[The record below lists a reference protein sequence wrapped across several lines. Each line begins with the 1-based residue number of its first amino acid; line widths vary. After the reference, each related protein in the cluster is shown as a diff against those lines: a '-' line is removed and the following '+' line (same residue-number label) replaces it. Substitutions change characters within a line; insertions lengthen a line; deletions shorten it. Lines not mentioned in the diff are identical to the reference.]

1 MKVLIFEGFL
11 KNDAFQMKKL
21 ILLFLFISFQ
31 FTKAQTPQKL
41 NSSEIFENIQKLNF
55 LGSVLY
61 LAAHPD
67 DENTRLI
74 SYFSNKLH
82 ARTAYLSLTRGDGG
96 QNLIGPEIR
105 ELLGVI
111 RTEELLAARKIDG
124 GEQFFTRANDFGYS
138 KTPQET
144 LEIWNDEEVMRDVIK
159 TIRKFQPDVI
169 INRFD
174 HRTPGTTHGH
184 HTTSAM
190 LSVEAFDE
198 AANKNVYPEQLEN
211 VTTWQPKR
219 LFFNT
224 SWWFY
229 GSQEKFDEADKSNFL
244 TYDIGTYYPVK
255 GISNSEIASV
265 SRSQHKSQGF
275 GNTSER
281 GKSTEY
287 IELIKGSYPEN
298 GNIFE
303 GINTTWSRVKGGK
316 KIGKVLK
323 EVEENYDF
331 EHPDKSLPQL
341 MEAYQLIQKLDDKH
355 WRKFKTEEISE
366 IIAACAGLYLEAN
379 TSTEFATKNS
389 TIEINLEATNRSS
402 ATIQLEGI
410 SFSNI
415 NKEIAINSA
424 LTNNDPFYKN
434 ISAEIPKN
442 INYTNPYWLNEP
454 SSLGMYTVTD
464 KSLIGLPETPAP
476 IQAEFVLK
484 IDGKNISFKRD
495 LVYKTNDPV
504 KGEFF
509 KPLAIVP
516 EVSVA
521 LENSTLIFKD
531 NQPKKVTVKVTAY
544 KKDLEG
550 NLSLNIPENWQVNP
564 KNFEIKFK
572 QKGASQSFTF
582 TLTPPENDEEAFI
595 NPVFTDG
602 DETFTQE
609 VNVINYDHIP
619 QQTVMLPAKTKV
631 IKLNIQ
637 KKGNNIAY
645 IQGAGDV
652 VPESLQAIG
661 YNVEVMEASEI
672 TSAKL
677 KNFDAVVI
685 GIRAYNTQQDLVY
698 KQPIL
703 FDYVENGGTMVVQ
716 YNTTRGLK
724 TQNLAPYSIHVSRDH
739 VTDEFSKVNFLA
751 EKHPV
756 LNSPNQITHNDFDGW
771 VQERGLYF
779 PDEWSE
785 EFTPILGMKD
795 KGEEELK
802 GSLLIAEYGKGYYV
816 YTGLS
821 FFREFPAGVSG
832 AYKLFANILSL
843 GK

>member
-1 MKVLIFEGFL
+1 
-11 KNDAFQMKKL
+11 MKKL
-21 ILLFLFISFQ
+21 ILLFLLITFQ
-31 FTKAQTPQKL
+31 FTNAQTPEKL

-61 LAAHPD
+61 FAAHPD

-74 SYFSNKLH
+74 SYFSNKVH

-96 QNLIGPEIR
+96 QNLIGSEIR

-111 RTEELLAARKIDG
+111 RTEELLAARRIDG

-138 KTPQET
+138 KTPKET
-144 LEIWNDEEVMRDVIK
+144 LEIWNEEEIMRDVIK

-184 HTTSAM
+184 HTSSAM
-190 LSVEAFDE
+190 LSVEAFDK

-211 VTTWQPKR
+211 IDTWQPKR

-229 GSQEKFDEADKSNFL
+229 GSQEKFEEADKSNFL

-255 GISNSEIASV
+255 GISNSEIASL

-287 IELIKGSYPEN
+287 IELIRGSYPEN
-298 GNIFE
+298 GDIFE

-316 KIGKVLK
+316 KIGKILA

-331 EHPDKSLPQL
+331 EHPSKSLPQL
-341 MEAYQLIQKLDDKH
+341 MEAYELIQDIDNQH
-355 WRKFKTEEISE
+355 WKTIKTEEISE

-389 TIEINLEATNRSS
+389 SIEINLEAINRSS
-402 ATIQLEGI
+402 ATIQLEKI
-410 SFSNI
+410 SFSNM
-415 NKEIAINSA
+415 NEEIQINSTLA
-424 LTNNDPFYKN
+424 NNEPFYKN
-434 ISAEIPKN
+434 ISAEIPNN

-454 SSLGMYTVTD
+454 SSLGMYTVED

-476 IQAEFVLK
+476 IQAEFTLK
-484 IDGKNISFKRD
+484 IDGKKISFNRD

-504 KGEFF
+504 KGEVF
-509 KPLAIVP
+509 KPFAIVP

-531 NQPKKVTVKVTAY
+531 NQAKQVNVKVTAY
-544 KKDLEG
+544 KEDLKG
-550 NLSLNIPENWQVNP
+550 NLTLNIPKNWQASP
-564 KNFEIKFK
+564 KNFAVEFE
-572 QKGASQSFTF
+572 QKGASQTFTF
-582 TLTPPENDEEAFI
+582 TLTPPENDDEAFI
-595 NPVFTDG
+595 NPIFTDG
-602 DETFTQE
+602 NETFTQE

-652 VPESLQAIG
+652 VPESLRAIG
-661 YNVEVMEASEI
+661 YEVEIIKPSEI

-677 KNFDAVVI
+677 QYFDAVVI

-703 FDYVENGGTMVVQ
+703 LDYVKNGGTMVVQ
-716 YNTTRGLK
+716 YNTTHGLK
-724 TQNLAPYSIHVSRDH
+724 TENLAPYPLHVSRNR
-739 VTDEFSKVNFLA
+739 VTDEFSKIKFLA
-751 EKHPV
+751 KDHPV
-756 LNSPNQITHNDFDGW
+756 LHSPNQITQTDFEGW

-779 PDEWSE
+779 PDEWDD

-795 KGEEELK
+795 EGEKELK
-802 GSLLIAEYGKGYYV
+802 GSLLVTNYGKGHYI

>member
-1 MKVLIFEGFL
+1 
-11 KNDAFQMKKL
+11 MKKI
-21 ILLFLFISFQ
+21 ILLFLLITYQ
-31 FTKAQTPQKL
+31 FSNAQNPEKL
-41 NSSEIFENIQKLNF
+41 NSSEIFESIQKLNF

-61 LAAHPD
+61 FAAHPD

-74 SYFSNKLH
+74 SYFSNKVH

-124 GEQFFTRANDFGYS
+124 GEQFFSRANDFGYS
-138 KTPQET
+138 KTPKET
-144 LEIWNDEEVMRDVIK
+144 LAIWNEDEVMRDVIK
-159 TIRKFQPDVI
+159 TIRKFQPDII

-174 HRTPGTTHGH
+174 HRTPGSTHGH

-190 LSVEAFDE
+190 LSVEAFDK

-211 VTTWQPKR
+211 FSTWQPKR

-229 GSQEKFDEADKSNFL
+229 GSQEKFEAADKSNFL
-244 TYDIGTYYPVK
+244 NYDIGTYYPTL
-255 GISNSEIASV
+255 GMSNSEIASL
-265 SRSQHKSQGF
+265 SRSEHKSQGF

-287 IELIKGSYPEN
+287 IELIKGDFPEN
-298 GNIFE
+298 GDIFA

-316 KIGKVLK
+316 KIGKILA
-323 EVEENYDF
+323 EVEENYNF
-331 EHPDKSLPQL
+331 ENPSESLPQL
-341 MEAYQLIQKLDDKH
+341 MEAYQLIQELENKH
-355 WRKFKTEEISE
+355 WRVIKTEEITH
-366 IIAACAGLYLEAN
+366 IITACAGLYLEAN
-379 TSTEFATKNS
+379 TSSEFATKNS
-389 TIEINLEATNRSS
+389 AIKINLEATNRSS
-402 ATIQLEGI
+402 AKIQLEKI
-410 SFSNI
+410 SFSNL
-415 NKEIAINSA
+415 NEEVLINST
-424 LTNNDPFYKN
+424 LTNNEPFYES
-434 ISAEIPKN
+434 ISAKIPSS
-442 INYTNPYWLNEP
+442 INYTNPYWLNAP
-454 SSLGMYTVTD
+454 SSLGMYAVED
-464 KSLIGLPETPAP
+464 ESLIGLPETPAP

-484 IDGKNISFKRD
+484 IDGENISFTRD

-504 KGEFF
+504 DGEVFE
-509 KPLAIVP
+509 PLSIVP

-531 NQPKKVTVKVTAY
+531 NQPKQVNVKVTAY
-544 KKDLEG
+544 KNDLNG
-550 NLSLNIPENWQVNP
+550 KLSLDLPENWQVSPQSTEVNLA
-564 KNFEIKFK
+564 
-572 QKGASQSFTF
+572 QKGASQTFTF
-582 TLTPPENDEEAFI
+582 TLTPPENDDEVFI
-595 NPVFTDG
+595 RPVFQDG
-602 DETFTQE
+602 EEQFSKE
-609 VNVINYDHIP
+609 VNVISYDHIP

-637 KKGNNIAY
+637 KKGNKIAY

-661 YNVEVMEASEI
+661 YDVELLKPSEI
-672 TSAKL
+672 TTAKL
-677 KNFDAVVI
+677 QDFDAVVI
-685 GIRAYNTQQDLVY
+685 GIRAYNTQDELGF
-698 KQPIL
+698 KQQTL
-703 FDYVENGGTMVVQ
+703 FDYVKNGGTMVVQ
-716 YNTTRGLK
+716 YNKHRGLI
-724 TQNLAPYSIHVSRDH
+724 TENIAPYPLQLSYDR
-739 VTDEFSKVNFLA
+739 VTDEFSKVHFLA
-751 EKHPV
+751 KDHPV
-756 LNSPNQITHNDFDGW
+756 LNMPNKITKKDFEGW

-795 KGEEELK
+795 EGEKELK
-802 GSLLIAEYGKGYYV
+802 GSLLVANYGKGHYV

-832 AYKLFANILSL
+832 AYKLFANLLSL

>member
-1 MKVLIFEGFL
+1 
-11 KNDAFQMKKL
+11 MKKI
-21 ILLFLFISFQ
+21 ILLFLLITYQ
-31 FTKAQTPQKL
+31 FSNAQNPEKL
-41 NSSEIFENIQKLNF
+41 NSSEIFESIQKLNF

-61 LAAHPD
+61 FAAHPD

-74 SYFSNKLH
+74 SYFSNKVH

-124 GEQFFTRANDFGYS
+124 GEQFFSRANDFGYS
-138 KTPQET
+138 KTPKET
-144 LEIWNDEEVMRDVIK
+144 LAIWNEDEVMRDVIK
-159 TIRKFQPDVI
+159 TIRKFQPDII

-174 HRTPGTTHGH
+174 HRTPGSTHGH

-190 LSVEAFDE
+190 LSVEAFDK

-211 VTTWQPKR
+211 FSTWQPKR

-229 GSQEKFDEADKSNFL
+229 GSQEKFEAADKSNFL
-244 TYDIGTYYPVK
+244 NYDIGTYYPTR
-255 GISNSEIASV
+255 GMSNSEIASL
-265 SRSQHKSQGF
+265 SRSEHKSQGF

-287 IELIKGSYPEN
+287 IELIKGDFPEN
-298 GNIFE
+298 GDIFA

-316 KIGKVLK
+316 KIGKILA
-323 EVEENYDF
+323 EVEENYNF
-331 EHPDKSLPQL
+331 ENPSESLSQL
-341 MEAYQLIQKLDDKH
+341 MEAYQLIQELENKH
-355 WRKFKTEEISE
+355 WRVIKTEEITH
-366 IIAACAGLYLEAN
+366 IITACAGLYLEAN
-379 TSTEFATKNS
+379 TSSEFATKNS
-389 TIEINLEATNRSS
+389 AIKINLEATNRSS
-402 ATIQLEGI
+402 AKIQLEKI
-410 SFSNI
+410 SFSNL
-415 NKEIAINSA
+415 NEEVLINST
-424 LTNNDPFYKN
+424 LTNNEPFYKS
-434 ISAEIPKN
+434 ISAKIPSS
-442 INYTNPYWLNEP
+442 INYTNPYWLNAP
-454 SSLGMYTVTD
+454 SSLGMYAVED
-464 KSLIGLPETPAP
+464 ESLIGLPETPAP

-484 IDGKNISFKRD
+484 IDGENISFTRD

-504 KGEFF
+504 DGEVFE
-509 KPLAIVP
+509 PLAIVP

-531 NQPKKVTVKVTAY
+531 NQPKQVNVKVTAY
-544 KKDLEG
+544 KNDLNG
-550 NLSLNIPENWQVNP
+550 KLSLDLPENWQVSP
-564 KNFEIKFK
+564 KFIEVNLA
-572 QKGASQSFTF
+572 QKGASQTFTF
-582 TLTPPENDEEAFI
+582 TLTPPENDDEAFI
-595 NPVFTDG
+595 RPVFQDG
-602 DETFTQE
+602 EEQFSKE
-609 VNVINYDHIP
+609 VNVISYDHIP

-637 KKGNNIAY
+637 KKGNKIAY

-652 VPESLQAIG
+652 VPESLRAIG
-661 YNVEVMEASEI
+661 YDVELLKPSEI
-672 TSAKL
+672 TTSKL
-677 KNFDAVVI
+677 EDFDAVVV
-685 GIRAYNTQQDLVY
+685 GIRAYNTQDELGF
-698 KQPIL
+698 KQQTL
-703 FDYVENGGTMVVQ
+703 FDYVKNGGTMVVQ
-716 YNTTRGLK
+716 YNKHRGLI
-724 TQNLAPYSIHVSRDH
+724 TENIAPYPLRLSYDR

-751 EKHPV
+751 KDHPV
-756 LNSPNQITHNDFDGW
+756 LNTPNKITKKDFEGW

-795 KGEEELK
+795 EGEEELK
-802 GSLLIAEYGKGYYV
+802 GSLLVANYGKGHYV

-832 AYKLFANILSL
+832 AYKLFANLLSL

>member
-1 MKVLIFEGFL
+1 
-11 KNDAFQMKKL
+11 MKKI
-21 ILLFLFISFQ
+21 ILLFLLITYQ
-31 FTKAQTPQKL
+31 FSNAQNPEKL
-41 NSSEIFENIQKLNF
+41 NSSEIFESIQKLNF

-61 LAAHPD
+61 FAAHPD

-74 SYFSNKLH
+74 SYFSNKVH

-124 GEQFFTRANDFGYS
+124 GEQFFSRANDFGYS
-138 KTPQET
+138 KTPKET
-144 LEIWNDEEVMRDVIK
+144 LAIWNEDEIMRDVIK
-159 TIRKFQPDVI
+159 TIRKFQPDII

-174 HRTPGTTHGH
+174 HRTPGSTHGH

-190 LSVEAFDE
+190 LSVEAFDK

-211 VTTWQPKR
+211 FSTWQPKR

-229 GSQEKFDEADKSNFL
+229 GSQEKFEAADKSNFL
-244 TYDIGTYYPVK
+244 NYDIGTYYPTR
-255 GISNSEIASV
+255 GMSNSEIASL
-265 SRSQHKSQGF
+265 SRSEHKSQGF

-287 IELIKGSYPEN
+287 IELIKGDFPKN
-298 GNIFE
+298 GDIFA

-316 KIGKVLK
+316 KIGKILA
-323 EVEENYDF
+323 EVEENYNF
-331 EHPDKSLPQL
+331 ENPSESLPQL
-341 MEAYQLIQKLDDKH
+341 MEAYQLIQELENKH
-355 WRKFKTEEISE
+355 WRVIKTEEITH
-366 IIAACAGLYLEAN
+366 IITACAGLYLEAN

-389 TIEINLEATNRSS
+389 AIKINLEATNRSS
-402 ATIQLEGI
+402 AKIQLEKI
-410 SFSNI
+410 SFSHL
-415 NKEIAINSA
+415 KEEVQINSK
-424 LTNNDPFYKN
+424 LTNNEPFYES
-434 ISAEIPKN
+434 ISAKIPSS
-442 INYTNPYWLNEP
+442 INYTNPYWLNAP
-454 SSLGMYTVTD
+454 SSLGMYTVED
-464 KSLIGLPETPAP
+464 ESLIGLPETPAP

-484 IDGKNISFKRD
+484 IDGENISFTRD

-504 KGEFF
+504 DGEVFE
-509 KPLAIVP
+509 PLAIVP

-531 NQPKKVTVKVTAY
+531 HQPKQVNVKVTAY
-544 KKDLEG
+544 KNDLNG
-550 NLSLNIPENWQVNP
+550 KLSLDLPENWQVSP
-564 KNFEIKFK
+564 KFIEVNLA
-572 QKGASQSFTF
+572 QKGASQIFVF
-582 TLTPPENDEEAFI
+582 TLTPPENDNEAFI
-595 NPVFTDG
+595 KPVFQDG
-602 DETFTQE
+602 EELFSKE
-609 VNVINYDHIP
+609 VNVISYDHIP
-619 QQTVMLPAKTKV
+619 QQTVMLPAKTKE

-637 KKGNNIAY
+637 KKGNKIAY

-661 YNVEVMEASEI
+661 YDVELLKPSEI
-672 TSAKL
+672 TTAKL
-677 KNFDAVVI
+677 QDFDAVVV
-685 GIRAYNTQQDLVY
+685 GIRAYNTQDELGF
-698 KQPIL
+698 KQQTL
-703 FDYVENGGTMVVQ
+703 FDYVKNGGTMVVQ
-716 YNTTRGLK
+716 YNKHRGLI
-724 TQNLAPYSIHVSRDH
+724 TENIAPYSLQLSYDR

-751 EKHPV
+751 KDHPV
-756 LNSPNQITHNDFDGW
+756 LNMPNKITKKDFEGW

-795 KGEEELK
+795 EGEKELK
-802 GSLLIAEYGKGYYV
+802 GSLLVANYGKGHYV

-832 AYKLFANILSL
+832 AYKLFANLLSL

>member
-1 MKVLIFEGFL
+1 
-11 KNDAFQMKKL
+11 MKKIILL
-21 ILLFLFISFQ
+21 ILLITYQ
-31 FTKAQTPQKL
+31 FSNAQNPEKL
-41 NSSEIFENIQKLNF
+41 NSSEIFESIQKLNF

-61 LAAHPD
+61 FAAHPD

-74 SYFSNKLH
+74 SYFSNKFH

-124 GEQFFTRANDFGYS
+124 GEQFFSRANDFGYS
-138 KTPQET
+138 KTPKET
-144 LEIWNDEEVMRDVIK
+144 LAIWNEDEIMSDVIK
-159 TIRKFQPDVI
+159 TIRKFQPDII

-174 HRTPGTTHGH
+174 HRTPGSTHGH

-190 LSVEAFDE
+190 LSVEAFDK

-211 VTTWQPKR
+211 FSTWQPKR

-229 GSQEKFDEADKSNFL
+229 GSQEKFEAADKSNFL
-244 TYDIGTYYPVK
+244 NYDIGTYYPTR
-255 GISNSEIASV
+255 GMSNSEIASL
-265 SRSQHKSQGF
+265 SRSEHKSQGF

-287 IELIKGSYPEN
+287 IELIKGDFPEN
-298 GNIFE
+298 GDIFA

-316 KIGKVLK
+316 KIGKILA
-323 EVEENYDF
+323 EVEENYNF
-331 EHPDKSLPQL
+331 ENPSESLPQL
-341 MEAYQLIQKLDDKH
+341 MEAYQLIQQLENKH
-355 WRKFKTEEISE
+355 WRVIKTEEITH
-366 IIAACAGLYLEAN
+366 IITACAGLYLEAN

-389 TIEINLEATNRSS
+389 AIKINLEATNRSS
-402 ATIQLEGI
+402 AKIQLEKI
-410 SFSNI
+410 SFSHL
-415 NKEIAINSA
+415 KEEVLINST
-424 LTNNDPFYKN
+424 LTNNEPFYES
-434 ISAEIPKN
+434 ISAKIPSS
-442 INYTNPYWLNEP
+442 INYTNPYWLNAP
-454 SSLGMYTVTD
+454 SSLGMYAVKD

-484 IDGKNISFKRD
+484 IDGKNISFTRD

-504 KGEFF
+504 DGEVFE
-509 KPLAIVP
+509 PLAIVP

-531 NQPKKVTVKVTAY
+531 NQPKQVNVKVTAY
-544 KKDLEG
+544 KNDLNG
-550 NLSLNIPENWQVNP
+550 KLSLDLPENWQVSP
-564 KNFEIKFK
+564 KFIEVNLA
-572 QKGASQSFTF
+572 QKGASQTFAF
-582 TLTPPENDEEAFI
+582 TLTPPENDDEAFI
-595 NPVFTDG
+595 QPVFQDG
-602 DETFTQE
+602 EEQFSKE
-609 VNVINYDHIP
+609 VNVISYDHIP

-637 KKGNNIAY
+637 KKGNKIAY

-652 VPESLQAIG
+652 VPESLRAIG
-661 YNVEVMEASEI
+661 YDVELLKPSEI
-672 TSAKL
+672 TTAKL
-677 KNFDAVVI
+677 QDFDAVVV
-685 GIRAYNTQQDLVY
+685 GIRAYNTQDELAF
-698 KQPIL
+698 KQETL
-703 FDYVENGGTMVVQ
+703 FDYVKNGGTMVVQ
-716 YNTTRGLK
+716 YNKHRGLI
-724 TQNLAPYSIHVSRDH
+724 TENIAPYPLQLSYDR

-751 EKHPV
+751 KDHPV
-756 LNSPNQITHNDFDGW
+756 LNMPNKITKKDFEGW

-779 PDEWSE
+779 PNQWSE

-795 KGEEELK
+795 EGEEELK
-802 GSLLIAEYGKGYYV
+802 GSLLVANYGKGHYV

-832 AYKLFANILSL
+832 AYKLFANLLSL

>member
-1 MKVLIFEGFL
+1 
-11 KNDAFQMKKL
+11 MKKI
-21 ILLFLFISFQ
+21 ILLFLLITYQ
-31 FTKAQTPQKL
+31 FSNAQNPEKL
-41 NSSEIFENIQKLNF
+41 NSSEIFESIQKLNF

-61 LAAHPD
+61 FAAHPD

-74 SYFSNKLH
+74 SYFSNKVH

-124 GEQFFTRANDFGYS
+124 GEQFFSRANDFGYS
-138 KTPQET
+138 KTPKET
-144 LEIWNDEEVMRDVIK
+144 LAIWNEDEIMRDVIK
-159 TIRKFQPDVI
+159 TIRKFQPDII

-174 HRTPGTTHGH
+174 HRTPGSTHGH

-190 LSVEAFDE
+190 LSVEAFDK

-211 VTTWQPKR
+211 FSTWQPKR

-229 GSQEKFDEADKSNFL
+229 GSQEKFEAADKSNFL
-244 TYDIGTYYPVK
+244 NYDIGTYYPTR
-255 GISNSEIASV
+255 GMSNSEIASL
-265 SRSQHKSQGF
+265 SRSEHKSQGF

-287 IELIKGSYPEN
+287 IELIKGDFPEN
-298 GNIFE
+298 GDIFA

-316 KIGKVLK
+316 KIGKILA
-323 EVEENYDF
+323 EVEENYNF
-331 EHPDKSLPQL
+331 ENPSESLSQL
-341 MEAYQLIQKLDDKH
+341 MEAYQLIQELENKH
-355 WRKFKTEEISE
+355 WRVIKTEEITH
-366 IIAACAGLYLEAN
+366 IITACAGLYLEAN
-379 TSTEFATKNS
+379 TSSEFATKNS
-389 TIEINLEATNRSS
+389 AIKINLEATNRSS
-402 ATIQLEGI
+402 AKIQLEKI
-410 SFSNI
+410 SFSNL
-415 NKEIAINSA
+415 NEEVLINST
-424 LTNNDPFYKN
+424 LTNNEPFYKS
-434 ISAEIPKN
+434 ISAKIPSS
-442 INYTNPYWLNEP
+442 INYTNPYWLNAP
-454 SSLGMYTVTD
+454 SSLGMYAVED
-464 KSLIGLPETPAP
+464 ESLIGLPETPAP

-484 IDGKNISFKRD
+484 IDGENISFTRD

-504 KGEFF
+504 DGEVFE
-509 KPLAIVP
+509 PLAIVP

-531 NQPKKVTVKVTAY
+531 NQPKQVNVKVTAY
-544 KKDLEG
+544 KNDLNG
-550 NLSLNIPENWQVNP
+550 KLSLDFPKNWQVSPQSTEVNLG
-564 KNFEIKFK
+564 
-572 QKGASQSFTF
+572 QKGASQTFTF
-582 TLTPPENDEEAFI
+582 TLTPPENDDEAFI
-595 NPVFTDG
+595 QPVFQDG
-602 DETFTQE
+602 EEQFSKE
-609 VNVINYDHIP
+609 VNVISYDHIP

-637 KKGNNIAY
+637 KKGNKIAY

-661 YNVEVMEASEI
+661 YDVELLIPSEI
-672 TSAKL
+672 TTAKL
-677 KNFDAVVI
+677 QDFDAVVV
-685 GIRAYNTQQDLVY
+685 GIRAYNTQDELGF
-698 KQPIL
+698 KQQTL
-703 FDYVENGGTMVVQ
+703 FNYVKNGGTMVVQ
-716 YNTTRGLK
+716 YNKHRGLI
-724 TQNLAPYSIHVSRDH
+724 TENIAPYPLQLSYDR

-751 EKHPV
+751 KDHPV
-756 LNSPNQITHNDFDGW
+756 LNTPNKITKKDFEGW

-779 PDEWSE
+779 PNQWSE

-795 KGEEELK
+795 EGEEELK
-802 GSLLIAEYGKGYYV
+802 GSLLVANYGKGHYV

-832 AYKLFANILSL
+832 AYKLFANLLSL

>member
-1 MKVLIFEGFL
+1 
-11 KNDAFQMKKL
+11 MKKI
-21 ILLFLFISFQ
+21 ILLFLLITYQ
-31 FTKAQTPQKL
+31 FSNAQNPEKL
-41 NSSEIFENIQKLNF
+41 NSSEIFESIQKLNF

-61 LAAHPD
+61 FAAHPD

-74 SYFSNKLH
+74 SYFSNKVH

-124 GEQFFTRANDFGYS
+124 GEQFFSRANDFGYS
-138 KTPQET
+138 KTPKET
-144 LEIWNDEEVMRDVIK
+144 LAIWNEDEIMRDVIK
-159 TIRKFQPDVI
+159 TIRKFQPDII

-174 HRTPGTTHGH
+174 HRTPGSTHGH

-190 LSVEAFDE
+190 LSVEAFDK
-198 AANKNVYPEQLEN
+198 AANKDVYPEQLEN
-211 VTTWQPKR
+211 FSTWQPKR

-229 GSQEKFDEADKSNFL
+229 GSQEKFEAADKSNFL
-244 TYDIGTYYPVK
+244 NYDIGTYYPTR
-255 GISNSEIASV
+255 GMSNSEIASL
-265 SRSQHKSQGF
+265 SRSEHKSQGF

-287 IELIKGSYPEN
+287 IELIKGDFPEN
-298 GNIFE
+298 GDIFA

-316 KIGKVLK
+316 KIGKILA
-323 EVEENYDF
+323 EVEENYNF
-331 EHPDKSLPQL
+331 ENPSESLSQL
-341 MEAYQLIQKLDDKH
+341 MEAYQLIQELENKH
-355 WRKFKTEEISE
+355 WRVIKTEEITH
-366 IIAACAGLYLEAN
+366 IITACAGLYLEAN
-379 TSTEFATKNS
+379 TSSEFATKNS
-389 TIEINLEATNRSS
+389 AIKINLEATNRSS
-402 ATIQLEGI
+402 AKIQLEKI
-410 SFSNI
+410 SFSHL
-415 NKEIAINSA
+415 KEEVQINST
-424 LTNNDPFYKN
+424 LTNNEPFYKT
-434 ISAEIPKN
+434 ISAKIPSS
-442 INYTNPYWLNEP
+442 INYTNPYWLNAP
-454 SSLGMYTVTD
+454 SSLGMYAVED
-464 KSLIGLPETPAP
+464 ESLIGLPETPAP

-484 IDGKNISFKRD
+484 IDGKNISFTRD

-504 KGEFF
+504 DGEVFE
-509 KPLAIVP
+509 PLAIVP

-531 NQPKKVTVKVTAY
+531 NQPKQVNVKVTAY
-544 KKDLEG
+544 KNDLNG
-550 NLSLNIPENWQVNP
+550 KLSLDLPKNWQVSPQSTEVNLA
-564 KNFEIKFK
+564 
-572 QKGASQSFTF
+572 QKGASQNFAF
-582 TLTPPENDEEAFI
+582 TLTPPENDDEAFI
-595 NPVFTDG
+595 QPVFQDG
-602 DETFTQE
+602 EEQFSKE
-609 VNVINYDHIP
+609 VNVISYDHIP

-637 KKGNNIAY
+637 KKGNKIAY

-661 YNVEVMEASEI
+661 YDVELLKPSEI
-672 TSAKL
+672 TTAKL
-677 KNFDAVVI
+677 QDFDAVVI
-685 GIRAYNTQQDLVY
+685 GIRAYNTQDELAF
-698 KQPIL
+698 KQETF
-703 FDYVENGGTMVVQ
+703 FDYVKNGGTMVVQ
-716 YNTTRGLK
+716 YNKHRGLI
-724 TQNLAPYSIHVSRDH
+724 TENIAPYPLRLSYDR

-751 EKHPV
+751 KDHPV
-756 LNSPNQITHNDFDGW
+756 LNTPNKITKKDFEGW

-795 KGEEELK
+795 EGEKELK
-802 GSLLIAEYGKGYYV
+802 GSLLVANYGKGHYV

-832 AYKLFANILSL
+832 AYKLFANLLSL

>member
-1 MKVLIFEGFL
+1 
-11 KNDAFQMKKL
+11 MKKI
-21 ILLFLFISFQ
+21 ILLFLLITYQ
-31 FTKAQTPQKL
+31 FSNAQNPEKL
-41 NSSEIFENIQKLNF
+41 NSSEIFESIQKLNF

-61 LAAHPD
+61 FAAHPD

-74 SYFSNKLH
+74 SYFSNKVH

-124 GEQFFTRANDFGYS
+124 GEQFFSRANDFGYS
-138 KTPQET
+138 KTPKET
-144 LEIWNDEEVMRDVIK
+144 LAIWNEDEVMRDVIK
-159 TIRKFQPDVI
+159 TIRKFQPDII

-174 HRTPGTTHGH
+174 HRTPGSTHGH

-190 LSVEAFDE
+190 LSVEAFDK

-211 VTTWQPKR
+211 FSTWQPKR

-229 GSQEKFDEADKSNFL
+229 GSQEKFEAADKSNFL
-244 TYDIGTYYPVK
+244 NYDIGTYYPTR
-255 GISNSEIASV
+255 GMSNSEIASL
-265 SRSQHKSQGF
+265 SRSEHKSQGF

-287 IELIKGSYPEN
+287 IELIKGDFPEN
-298 GNIFE
+298 GDIFA

-316 KIGKVLK
+316 KIGKILA
-323 EVEENYDF
+323 EVEENYNF
-331 EHPDKSLPQL
+331 ENPSESLSQL
-341 MEAYQLIQKLDDKH
+341 MEAYQLIQELENKH
-355 WRKFKTEEISE
+355 WRVIKTEEITH
-366 IIAACAGLYLEAN
+366 IITACAGLYLEAN
-379 TSTEFATKNS
+379 TSSEFATKNS
-389 TIEINLEATNRSS
+389 AIKINLEATNRSS
-402 ATIQLEGI
+402 AKIQLEKI
-410 SFSNI
+410 SFSNL
-415 NKEIAINSA
+415 NEEVLINST
-424 LTNNDPFYKN
+424 LTNNEPFYKS
-434 ISAEIPKN
+434 ISAKIPSS
-442 INYTNPYWLNEP
+442 INYTNPYWLNAP
-454 SSLGMYTVTD
+454 SSLGMYAVED
-464 KSLIGLPETPAP
+464 ESLIGLPETPAP

-484 IDGKNISFKRD
+484 IDGENISFTRD

-504 KGEFF
+504 DGEVFE
-509 KPLAIVP
+509 PLAIVP

-531 NQPKKVTVKVTAY
+531 NQPKQVNVKVTAY
-544 KKDLEG
+544 KNDLNG
-550 NLSLNIPENWQVNP
+550 KLSLDLPENWQVSP
-564 KNFEIKFK
+564 KFIEVNLA
-572 QKGASQSFTF
+572 QKGASQTFTF
-582 TLTPPENDEEAFI
+582 TLTPPENDDEAFI
-595 NPVFTDG
+595 RPVFQDG
-602 DETFTQE
+602 EEQFSKE
-609 VNVINYDHIP
+609 VNVISYDHIP

-637 KKGNNIAY
+637 KKGNKIAY

-652 VPESLQAIG
+652 VPESLRAIG
-661 YNVEVMEASEI
+661 YDVELLKPSEI
-672 TSAKL
+672 TTSKL
-677 KNFDAVVI
+677 EDFDAVVV
-685 GIRAYNTQQDLVY
+685 GIRAYNTQDELGF
-698 KQPIL
+698 KQQTL
-703 FDYVENGGTMVVQ
+703 FDYVKNGGTMVVQ
-716 YNTTRGLK
+716 YNKHRGLI
-724 TQNLAPYSIHVSRDH
+724 TENIAPYPLQLSYDR

-751 EKHPV
+751 KDHPV
-756 LNSPNQITHNDFDGW
+756 LNTPNKITKKDFEGW

-795 KGEEELK
+795 EGEKELK
-802 GSLLIAEYGKGYYV
+802 GSLLVANYGKGHYV

-832 AYKLFANILSL
+832 AYKLFANLLSL